1 MTQSKKMTSPLVAAV
16 LLCCI
21 SVTAGAQSNDDPIAV
36 FTEHPRLFLRP
47 QRLRLLKRERERKS
61 ARWEQ
66 FETLVAGGAPMPER
80 GFAWGLYSMVSGN
93 DALAREA
100 VLLGTRGELDL
111 REEAL
116 VFDWF
121 QNLMSES
128 QRRDFAAR
136 IKKGIDD
143 TAADNSV
150 AAVRSR
156 ALAAIAI
163 FDHVP
168 QTPQRE
174 LDRIVRQWW
183 GGRMLPALKNGAS
196 AISRDDAYPLWE
208 LLHAIR
214 DNTNIDLRETV
225 PKFFKEFPIEHLM
238 SHYPATFE
246 GPDTQYRIGLSR
258 NGEPDLRQAALSRA
272 AELEMVALD
281 TNAAESQVLQGWL
294 MHNQFVLRGTF
305 GAPYEFLWA
314 NPYQPGLS
322 YNLVP
327 LVYHNPEFGKLFI
340 RSTWDED
347 ALWFGLFEGSM
358 QMFADGHPSAVNPK
372 LDTPPISLTSA
383 TVCFAQR
390 TRQFHLKLEPDELVF
405 LLGLQPK
412 RIYQVEVDDEEIY
425 EDKTDAGGILVV
437 DLPHGK
443 PIAFRIREAPA
454 QP

>member
-1 MTQSKKMTSPLVAAV
+1 MTMTAKVAGPAT
-16 LLCCI
+16 LCI
-21 SVTAGAQSNDDPIAV
+21 ILGTLGAQTNDDPVAV

-100 VLLGTRGELDL
+100 VQLGLRGELDL
-111 REEAL
+111 RQQAL

-121 QNLMSES
+121 EHLMTDS

-136 IKKGIDD
+136 IKKAIDD
-143 TAADNSV
+143 TASDNSV
-150 AAVRSR
+150 PGVRSR
-156 ALAAIAI
+156 ALGAIAI

-174 LDRIVRQWW
+174 LERIVRQWW
-183 GGRMLPALKNGAS
+183 GARMLPALKNGAS

-208 LLHAIR
+208 LMHAIR
-214 DNTNIDLRETV
+214 DNTNIDLRESL

-246 GPDTQYRIGLSR
+246 GPDTQYRIGLSKT
-258 NGEPDLRQAALSRA
+258 GEPDLRQSALSRA

-294 MHNQFVLRGTF
+294 MHNQFVLKGPFGT
-305 GAPYEFLWA
+305 PYEFLWA

-327 LVYHNPEFGKLFI
+327 LVYHNVDFGKLFI
-340 RSTWDED
+340 RSSWDED

-358 QMFADGHPSAVNPK
+358 QLFADGHPSAVNPK

-390 TRQFHLKLEPDELVF
+390 VRKFQLKLEPDELVF
-405 LLGLQPK
+405 LIGLQPK
-412 RIYQVEVDDEEIY
+412 RLYQVEVDDEEIY
-425 EDKTDAGGILVV
+425 EARTDTGGILEV

-443 PIAFRIREAPA
+443 QIGFRLRDAER
-454 QP
+454 